1 MMEDHMQAPRALKF
15 TLGLLAGGAVV
26 AVLSI
31 HPASADIVWVTGN
44 NQYTNVNIA
53 AVTNANTIVGDI
65 GNTGYTMTFNS
76 MIGPAGQSPY
86 EMHGQ
91 HGVAFVESYADSVP
105 SVTHTGFSWL
115 TLTAQAGTWWT
126 AGDLSLDLLAGS
138 TQPGSVTFTG
148 LDSLG
153 TALTLASLPIDVNG
167 QNPYN
172 FVAINGEHI
181 TSITMQA
188 ALLQDI
194 KQVSLNVSAVPLPA
208 ALPLFATG
216 LVGLVLLGRRRKRK
230 LSATL
235 AEA

>member
-1 MMEDHMQAPRALKF
+1 MQAPRALKF

-26 AVLSI
+26 AALAI

-53 AVTNANTIVGDI
+53 ADTNANTIVGDI

-91 HGVAFVESYADSVP
+91 HGVAFVESYADSL
-105 SVTHTGFSWL
+105 TNNHTGFSSL

-153 TALTLASLPIDVNG
+153 TALRLASLPIDVNG

-181 TSITMQA
+181 TSITIQA

-208 ALPLFATG
+208 ALPLFASG
-216 LVGLVLLGRRRKRK
+216 LVGLGLLGWRRAG
-230 LSATL
+230 SAFPPSSPW
-235 AEA
+235 AI